1 MTFRFNKTNA
11 TKKAFRTR
19 VSRMKNMF
27 KRFKKRFASATNPTE
42 KRFCRTEAN
51 KIVKQLKTFSKQYR
65 KFGFGASSWITKNFN
80 MTTFT
85 KGTTGKT
92 TKRTYAKRTN
102 KTYARKTRTW
112 SSSRSNRTNR
122 SNKAR
127 KSYVAW

>member
-51 KIVKQLKTFSKQYR
+51 KIVKQLKTFAKQYR

-92 TKRTYAKRTN
+92 TKRTYGRRTN

-112 SSSRSNRTNR
+112 SRSRTNR

-127 KSYVAW
+127 KSYAAW